1 MENNKHEDKE
11 IQDIIDEITS
21 TAKDLV
27 EEYVSGS
34 DNFVPEEER
43 TKLNEKPIKAPYK
56 DDELD
61 DPFKV
66 TDEEMKHLIKVE
78 GEIKDILIKNPDIYI
93 GGEKDRSDIL
103 KYAKKV
109 GGENFSILEYIGT
122 DKDILRICLTIK
134 TKTE

>member
-1 MENNKHEDKE
+1 MLFINIK
-11 IQDIIDEITS
+11 I
-21 TAKDLV
+21 
-27 EEYVSGS
+27 
-34 DNFVPEEER
+34 
-43 TKLNEKPIKAPYK
+43 KLNEKPIKAPYK

-78 GEIKDILIKNPDIYI
+78 GEIKNILIKNPDIYI
-93 GGEKDRSDIL
+93 GGEKDISDIL